1 MSADRP
7 NVLLILCDQQRHD
20 WLGYRGAD
28 WLRTPNLDALA
39 ERSMVFT
46 QAICTSPV
54 CAPARIGLASG
65 IRPHRLG
72 SLHNHSFLPLSR
84 QTYYAQLRD
93 RGFHVGCCGKLD
105 LAKPDGYNGLAGDR
119 PWAYAWGFT
128 RPHECE
134 GKMHAGRGNPPN
146 GPYTHWLREQD
157 PKMHEAFC
165 ADYRNRAGGAV
176 KVLAPSVVPAEL
188 FEDVY
193 IGQTSCRMIRE
204 LPDDFPWH
212 FFVSFVGPHNPFD
225 PPAEY
230 YEHFRDAEMPAAV
243 PYEPEGKPPLYRQ
256 DPQRLADEEQIRL
269 ARRLY
274 AGYIECI
281 DEQIGRILQTV
292 EDRGQAD
299 NTYVL
304 FAADHGEMLGDHGRW
319 TKSCQYEAS
328 LRVPMLAAGPDI
340 QPGQSDALVEL
351 SDLNPTIC
359 ELAGVEPVAEIDA
372 RSFVNVLGGRTES
385 HRQWTMATHYRTGC
399 VRTRQY
405 KAIINESGL
414 HELYDL
420 QADPD
425 ERSNIIQAQPDVF
438 EQMARTYWTEWAG
451 GPNY

>member
-1 MSADRP
+1 
-7 NVLLILCDQQRHD
+7 
-20 WLGYRGAD
+20 
-28 WLRTPNLDALA
+28 
-39 ERSMVFT
+39 
-46 QAICTSPV
+46 
-54 CAPARIGLASG
+54 
-65 IRPHRLG
+65 
-72 SLHNHSFLPLSR
+72 
-84 QTYYAQLRD
+84 
-93 RGFHVGCCGKLD
+93 
-105 LAKPDGYNGLAGDR
+105 
-119 PWAYAWGFT
+119 
-128 RPHECE
+128 
-134 GKMHAGRGNPPN
+134 
-146 GPYTHWLREQD
+146 
-157 PKMHEAFC
+157 
-165 ADYRNRAGGAV
+165 
-176 KVLAPSVVPAEL
+176 
-188 FEDVY
+188 
-193 IGQTSCRMIRE
+193 
-204 LPDDFPWH
+204 
-212 FFVSFVGPHNPFD
+212 
-225 PPAEY
+225 
-230 YEHFRDAEMPAAV
+230 MPAAV

-256 DPQRLADEEQIRL
+256 DPQRLADEEQIRQ